1 MKSTDTIIDL
11 AFRLSRIMRQRMF
24 KMRSISHVNMIQLH
38 TLAWIAES
46 RGVTMKEL
54 AEHLKISSP
63 SATVFVQR
71 LVVMRLLQRFED
83 PKNRKLVRLKIS
95 RKGQALCREHMQT
108 AQSALRK
115 IFSIIS
121 PSDQRDLARI
131 LDTLVQELEQHDSS
145 HS

>member
-1 MKSTDTIIDL
+1 MKSTDAIIDL
-11 AFRLSRIMRQRMF
+11 SFRLSRIMRQRMF
-24 KMRSISHVNMIQLH
+24 KMRHRSPLNLMQLH
-38 TLAWIAES
+38 TLGWIMES

-95 RKGQALCREHMQT
+95 RKGLALCREHMVK
-108 AQSALRK
+108 AQGALRK

>member
-24 KMRSISHVNMIQLH
+24 KMRNRSRVNMMQLH
-38 TLAWIAES
+38 MLGWIAES

-71 LVVMRLLQRFED
+71 LVVMGLLHRFED

-108 AQSALRK
+108 AQDALRK

-121 PSDQRDLARI
+121 PSDQRELARI
-131 LDTLVQELEQHDSS
+131 LDNLVNELEQHDSS